1 MSANICQRDLWAV
14 LPDVERQHKQI
25 WLNYPFNPL
34 GPKLYL
40 REHPIQRMP
49 IVPVHAAFGLLT
61 YTEYYITFPVFLYN
75 RLTVWALQATFLQK
89 YLKLYPEMYNIVC
102 LPFWI
107 KKKAVSIMRALC
119 AAHLISHLD
128 QQETTE
134 ASLKLTFGGCDSSA
148 PTAALS
154 ITRQERYECDRSVM
168 RDKP

>member
-49 IVPVHAAFGLLT
+49 IVPVHAALLT
-61 YTEYYITFPVFLYN
+61 YTEYYISFTIGWQYGHFKPQFYKSISSYTRKCIILF
-75 RLTVWALQATFLQK
+75 ALQGS
-89 YLKLYPEMYNIVC
+89 P